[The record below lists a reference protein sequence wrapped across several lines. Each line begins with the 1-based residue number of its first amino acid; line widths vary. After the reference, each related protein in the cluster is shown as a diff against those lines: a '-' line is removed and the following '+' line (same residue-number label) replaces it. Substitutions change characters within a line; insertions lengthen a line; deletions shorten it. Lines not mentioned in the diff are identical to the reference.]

1 MLDPE
6 LIADLRRLLNAFKRP
21 EYVND
26 LVRNVDTDQ
35 VRAIVADN
43 RHPIHPAQDPSAKVV
58 PQGAGRVIDGNDTPV
73 ASTGTGGW
81 VTPPQVDSWR
91 PPGLR
96 EMDAMMDQADREDR
110 AKRIRELAGTQHAL
124 NLAKA
129 AAEAE
134 CKDREAGAKEKPGN
148 KGERK

>member
-1 MLDPE
+1 M
-6 LIADLRRLLNAFKRP
+6 K
-21 EYVND
+21 
-26 LVRNVDTDQ
+26 
-35 VRAIVADN
+35 AIIEDN
-43 RHPIHPAQDPSAKVV
+43 RHPIHPAQDPSAKVQV
-58 PQGAGRVIDGNDTPV
+58 QGAGRVVTAGEEV
-73 ASTGTGGW
+73 RRGTGW
-81 VTPPQVDSWR
+81 TDPPSIDSWR

-134 CKDREAGAKEKPGN
+134 AKDREAEAKQK
-148 KGERK
+148 KGGDK